1 MARLH
6 FIPTSGVEFTMVV
19 KMISFISYS
28 HDLLVNPCENPYG
41 CWWPS
46 VFFGQCSNLVPA
58 QCQDLSHF
66 ASATLSLVDLARD
79 QELTSLECCLDRKAR
94 SVPWSTTAWDIFLF
108 FGGENLG
115 RNVWTIGWYMDDEWM
130 KMVLFW
136 DILFISFI
144 VISYYIRTLLRVPVL
159 NSLEMFMM
167 SKCLIW
173 DGRMPLRVF

>member
-1 MARLH
+1 MGLSSPWLYQWKLYR
-6 FIPTSGVEFTMVV
+6 
-19 KMISFISYS
+19 SYPMNS

-46 VFFGQCSNLVPA
+46 VVFGQFSNLVPA

-79 QELTSLECCLDRKAR
+79 QELTSLECSLDRKAC
-94 SVPWSTTAWDIFLF
+94 SVPWSTTAWDVFVFL
-108 FGGENLG
+108 GGEHLG
-115 RNVWTIGWYMDDEWM
+115 RNVWTIGWYMDHKWM

-144 VISYYIRTLLRVPVL
+144 VISYFITTLLRVPVS
-159 NSLEMFMM
+159 NSLGMFMM

>member
-108 FGGENLG
+108 FWGGKSGKKCMN
-115 RNVWTIGWYMDDEWM
+115 NWMIHGWWMDEDGSFLRHSIY
-130 KMVLFW
+130 KFYSYI
-136 DILFISFI
+136 ILYQNPS
-144 VISYYIRTLLRVPVL
+144 
-159 NSLEMFMM
+159 
-167 SKCLIW
+167 
-173 DGRMPLRVF
+173 